1 MINALK
7 TYPSNVVATSMDCAN
22 ALNKIAQIRSDDR
35 VQWNNLNNTF
45 VAGRKVA
52 KVPAN
57 SSDTSGNVA
66 GDFNVTT
73 AYAYFCIN
81 NAGTVEWVRAA
92 VGTF

>member
-1 MINALK
+1 MTEPLSP
-7 TYPSNVVATSMDCAN
+7 YPFNIPPHSVDCAT

-35 VQWNNLNNTF
+35 TKWNNLNNVF
-45 VAGRKVA
+45 IAGRRVA